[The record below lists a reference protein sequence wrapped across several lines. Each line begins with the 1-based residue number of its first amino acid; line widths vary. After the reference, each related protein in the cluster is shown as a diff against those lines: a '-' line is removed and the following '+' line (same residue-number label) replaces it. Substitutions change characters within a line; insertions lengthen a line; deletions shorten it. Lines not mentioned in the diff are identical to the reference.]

1 VNKARY
7 TNWWYNV
14 VLSLIKECA
23 RGRHS
28 SPQLQNIE
36 KAMEKAVKAT
46 AVYDNWEYRNKA
58 IYLIFYKGY
67 STLKVANEL
76 HFSEVTIKRWK
87 SEFVNKVGY
96 FAGF

>member
-1 VNKARY
+1 M
-7 TNWWYNV
+7 V
-14 VLSLIKECA
+14 VQCSLEFDQGVREGA
-23 RGRHS
+23 A
-28 SPQLQNIE
+28 QLPAAPE
-36 KAMEKAVKAT
+36 HRESDGKGGEGT